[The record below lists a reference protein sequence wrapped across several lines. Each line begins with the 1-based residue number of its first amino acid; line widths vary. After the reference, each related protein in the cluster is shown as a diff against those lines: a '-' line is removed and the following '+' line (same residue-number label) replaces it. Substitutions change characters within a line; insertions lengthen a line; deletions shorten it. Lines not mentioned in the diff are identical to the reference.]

1 MPKTIDLQAV
11 GDALTTIRRT
21 LDEHPEARERTAAF
35 LAGDPTE
42 RDLDA
47 LRTQEDEMPTYSPL
61 TVRVPTPLVAR
72 LDALVPQLADA
83 PELATSA
90 TVTRSDALRL
100 CVLRGLEALE
110 EEYGT
115 HSDGS
120 GRDE

>member
-1 MPKTIDLQAV
+1 VPMTIDLQAV

-21 LDEHPEARERTAAF
+21 LDEYPEARERTAAF

-47 LRTQEDEMPTYSPL
+47 LRAQEDEMPTYSPL

-72 LDALVPQLADA
+72 LDALVPLLADA
-83 PELATSA
+83 PELTMSA

-110 EEYGT
+110 AEYATPSG
-115 HSDGS
+115 GS